1 MSTTLVYQ
9 GTRLIN
15 KACLVQLLTNSQT
28 LANLELRE
36 CGLDD
41 GAIYSLAKGLEHSKL
56 KKLGLGGNHFTTRGA
71 IELDHVLQYHP
82 TLTKEM
88 YALCALEEKEAAEK
102 VLELRVESIKDY
114 PKEMEDYCT
123 LALIHSKLEEVTKLK
138 KTFIR
143 RSFMAGYHLVVLLCL
158 RDERVQRIK
167 YVSDLFYHHDQTTE
181 EHETVVQWI
190 KSGRGDVRQ
199 QTSSIYADIVKG
211 EVLPKMTV
219 LVSSRPSA
227 NQNLHQLSHS
237 QKCQYI
243 EVIGFDKPSRYPWL
257 GDASYE
263 IISQLLVLAKLAY
276 DGTKED
282 QLIFH
287 GFSGALETLGVHGS
301 LVCIIT
307 ASCRQPWSLE
317 LWYNSINGECMKML
331 TVVEKGRAFDYI
343 KSIDLGYNDKLGDQG
358 AIILAT
364 GASWS
369 GKQHLALQ
377 AQIHDLVSGLV
388 VSGVQ
393 E

>member
-1 MSTTLVYQ
+1 MATC
-9 GTRLIN
+9 RCFN
-15 KACLVQLLTNSQT
+15 
-28 LANLELRE
+28 LA
-36 CGLDD
+36 
-41 GAIYSLAKGLEHSKL
+41 
-56 KKLGLGGNHFTTRGA
+56 T
-71 IELDHVLQYHP
+71 
-82 TLTKEM
+82 
-88 YALCALEEKEAAEK
+88 
-102 VLELRVESIKDY
+102 VESIKDY

-138 KTFIR
+138 KTFI
-143 RSFMAGYHLVVLLCL
+143 

-190 KSGRGDVRQ
+190 KSGRGDGVMMVLDGYDELAAF
-199 QTSSIYADIVKG
+199 SSAVKYSTDAQMAVTG
-211 EVLPKMTV
+211 
-219 LVSSRPSA
+219 VSID
-227 NQNLHQLSHS
+227 NLIPLL
-237 QKCQYI
+237 I
-243 EVIGFDKPSRYPWL
+243 DKPSRYPWL

-287 GFSGALETLGVHGS
+287 GFSGALETLDPFYCYVIGF
-301 LVCIIT
+301 CI
-307 ASCRQPWSLE
+307 ANSRQPWSLE